1 MCIKKDY
8 PGNKHIKFFKSVN
21 IPSQTF
27 IHTDQP
33 GSKTANE
40 DRKKNELFKTGA
52 NEHRK
57 RLSAKSSSITLV
69 NTKNLIS
76 NIS

>member
-1 MCIKKDY
+1 MCRKKDY

-21 IPSQTF
+21 IPSQTY

-40 DRKKNELFKTGA
+40 DRKKMNCLKQVQMSTENVCLQ
-52 NEHRK
+52 NHHQ
-57 RLSAKSSSITLV
+57 
-69 NTKNLIS
+69 
-76 NIS
+76 